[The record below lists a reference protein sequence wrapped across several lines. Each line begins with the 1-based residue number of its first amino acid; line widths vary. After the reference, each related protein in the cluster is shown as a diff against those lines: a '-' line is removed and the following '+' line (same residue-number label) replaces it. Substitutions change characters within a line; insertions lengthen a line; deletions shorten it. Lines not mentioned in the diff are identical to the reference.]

1 METMKAAFMLK
12 DSSSL
17 SVRRASL
24 SALYAAF
31 ESWLF
36 LKKRRKETPSRG
48 FGAVQF
54 LGDVTGQLDRSGGQ
68 GQTSAG
74 EKDEYVLVAAIV
86 DWAVLSSKQD
96 PDETCRAMKVE
107 VIRFAIEAFGLLEGE
122 Q

>member
-1 METMKAAFMLK
+1 MLK

-24 SALYAAF
+24 SALYASF

-36 LKKRRKETPSRG
+36 LKKRRKDTPSKG
-48 FGAVQF
+48 PGAVEY
-54 LGDVTGQLDRSGGQ
+54 LGDVTGQLDRSR
-68 GQTSAG
+68 GQTTAA

-96 PDETCRAMKVE
+96 PDETCRALKIE
-107 VIRFAIEAFGLLEGE
+107 IIRFAIEAFGLLEGE
-122 Q
+122 E